1 MFRRILIAV
10 DESTPAARAVS
21 VGVELA
27 EQLSATL
34 AIMHVVDPSRA
45 VVPEMGT
52 LDDALIEELR
62 REGEATLM
70 EGCTR
75 AGRGLECERIL
86 EEGDPAE
93 MIVATAA
100 RWGADLVV
108 LGSESRG
115 RLAHFLLGSTADA
128 VVRRAPCPV
137 MTVRADAMTS
147 SSSELHYSAL
157 APPG

>member
-1 MFRRILIAV
+1 MFGRILIAV
-10 DESTPAARAVS
+10 DDSAPAARAVS

-27 EQLSATL
+27 EQLSAAL

-45 VVPEMGT
+45 VVPESGL

-70 EGCTR
+70 AACGR
-75 AGRGLECERIL
+75 AAPAVVCERIL

-93 MIVATAA
+93 QIVETAVH
-100 RWGADLVV
+100 WGADLVV

-128 VVRRAPCPV
+128 VVRRALCPV
-137 MTVRADAMTS
+137 MTVRADAVTS
-147 SSSELHYSAL
+147 GGEGELSA
-157 APPG
+157 AAQT

>member
-1 MFRRILIAV
+1 MFGRILIAV
-10 DESTPAARAVS
+10 DDSAPAVRAVS

-62 REGEATLM
+62 REGEATLAAAC
-70 EGCTR
+70 GR
-75 AGRGLECERIL
+75 AGPAVICERIL

-93 MIVATAA
+93 QIVATAVS
-100 RWGADLVV
+100 WGADLVV

-128 VVRRAPCPV
+128 VVRRALCPV
-137 MTVRADAMTS
+137 MTVRADAVTS
-147 SSSELHYSAL
+147 GSEGQLSAV
-157 APPG
+157 AQR